1 MLNEMQ
7 NCPKKRDGDVKQ
19 MLTAHSKGNI
29 LAKSPNF
36 NLEEFKNLV
45 IEAII
50 KHDLPFS
57 FAEYEGV
64 RAIFSYISMD
74 LKLPSRNTVKACILR
89 MYKSEKEKLQN
100 LLNSIQGRIC
110 LTSDLWTSISTDG
123 YLTLTAHFVDQEWK
137 LQKKILNFTHLPPP
151 HSSVALSEKINALLT
166 DWRIEKKL
174 FSITLDN
181 ASVNDCFVENLKN
194 QLNFRG
200 NLLLSGQFFHIRCC
214 AHILN
219 LIAQD

>member
-1 MLNEMQ
+1 MHIGKTRKLRSSAWTLFEVIPFTEDKKKRDKCKQCGIVYICESTHGTGNMLNHMQ

-50 KHDLPFS
+50 KYDLPFS

-64 RAIFSYISMD
+64 RVIFSYISMD

-137 LQKKILNFTHLPPP
+137 LQKIILNFIHMPLP
-151 HSSVALSEKINALLT
+151 HSSVALSKKINSLLT
-166 DWRIEKKL
+166 
-174 FSITLDN
+174 N
-181 ASVNDCFVENLKN
+181 
-194 QLNFRG
+194 
-200 NLLLSGQFFHIRCC
+200 
-214 AHILN
+214 
-219 LIAQD
+219 